1 MSEIILTKEIAEQFH
16 QDPQSV
22 DLNSY
27 GEISEDAAEVL
38 SEFYYYFEHEK
49 ELTLLTAE
57 TLSRYD
63 GFLKIN
69 SDIEEMFDELDPILA
84 NHQSGLGLW
93 IEELS
98 EGDAKKLLPYK
109 GKLSFYNVES
119 LTKAS
124 AEIISKHEG
133 DELHIY
139 GACLDS
145 ESLSYLAG
153 YHGILSLEIEDLSEY
168 SAKILASH
176 KGGLSLNGS
185 TIEDPFYP
193 YGVKFDNDIISILSN
208 CEGAL
213 SLGIKSLDVCA
224 ADALSNHEGELNLPY
239 LYLICDKA
247 ASLLIKHKGKIN
259 SLTTEIFLSSIQREN
274 PIIDINVAKKF
285 IAQGGSRE
293 EKYFR
298 ATIDLEDYHGITA
311 EAANFLINQD
321 PMDLW
326 DENHQFNLSGLITI
340 STGAAEYI
348 SKYKG
353 DLNLGKLAKLS
364 DEASK
369 HLSKH
374 KGKINDLDPKEW
386 LESLKNNE

>member
-1 MSEIILTKEIAEQFH
+1 MSEIILTQELAEKFH

-84 NHQSGLGLW
+84 NHQSGLGLGIW
-93 IEELS
+93 ELS
-98 EGDAKKLLPYK
+98 EDDAKKLLPYK
-109 GKLSFYNVES
+109 GKLSLYNVES

-145 ESLSYLAG
+145 ESLNYLAS
-153 YHGILSLEIEDLSEY
+153 YHGILSLEIEELSEY
-168 SAKILASH
+168 SANILASH

-193 YGVKFDNDIISILSN
+193 YGVKYDNDIILILSN
-208 CEGAL
+208 YEGSL
-213 SLGIKSLDVCA
+213 SLGIKSLDVLA
-224 ADALSNHEGELNLPY
+224 ADALSSHEGELNLPY

-247 ASLLIKHKGKIN
+247 ASLLVNHKGKIN
-259 SLTTEIFLSSIQREN
+259 NLKPEMFLSSIEREN
-274 PIIDINVAKKF
+274 PVIDITVAKKF
-285 IAQGGSRE
+285 ISQGGCRE

-298 ATIDLEDYHGITA
+298 ATVNLEDYHCITF
-311 EAANFLINQD
+311 EALNYLIDKD

-326 DENHQFNLSGLITI
+326 DENREFNLSGLKTI
-340 STGAAEYI
+340 SADTAECL
-348 SKYKG
+348 SKFEG
-353 DLNLGKLAKLS
+353 NLNLGKLSKLS
-364 DEASK
+364 DDAAES
-369 HLSKH
+369 LSNH
-374 KGKINDLDPKEW
+374 KGQINDMDPREW
-386 LESLKNNE
+386 VESLKNND